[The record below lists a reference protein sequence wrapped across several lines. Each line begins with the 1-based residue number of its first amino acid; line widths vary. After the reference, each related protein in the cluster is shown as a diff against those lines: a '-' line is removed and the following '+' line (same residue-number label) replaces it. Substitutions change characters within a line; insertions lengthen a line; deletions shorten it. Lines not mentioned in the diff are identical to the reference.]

1 MDTKIMDTKLKYK
14 VDEIS
19 SSSTSSS
26 NRTNELNIS
35 IVYVNK
41 ADNTDIIKLGYLSK
55 KWNSSEDYGVKVGCT
70 PEEEYFLDIKVEYE
84 VTESVPG

>member
-1 MDTKIMDTKLKYK
+1 MDNKIMDTKLNYK

-41 ADNTDIIKLGYLSK
+41 ADNTDIIKLG
-55 KWNSSEDYGVKVGCT
+55 
-70 PEEEYFLDIKVEYE
+70 
-84 VTESVPG
+84 